1 MVNEMARWKLNLGI
15 QSPDGRALG
24 HDGTKIGPK
33 AFTIYHSPFTIY
45 NSPGDL
51 GLRSV
56 TPTTVTFWD
65 CTRAQTVNES
75 QKELGQV

>member
-15 QSPDGRALG
+15 QSADGRALG
-24 HDGTKIGPK
+24 HNGTKIGPK

-65 CTRAQTVNES
+65 CT
-75 QKELGQV
+75 

>member
-1 MVNEMARWKLNLGI
+1 
-15 QSPDGRALG
+15 LG
-24 HDGTKIGPK
+24 HNGTKIGPK
-33 AFTIYHSPFTIY
+33 AFTIYRSPFTIY

-65 CTRAQTVNES
+65 CTHVNEDAAA
-75 QKELGQV
+75 QLLETTEQMVLAGAVVDVRQYVTA